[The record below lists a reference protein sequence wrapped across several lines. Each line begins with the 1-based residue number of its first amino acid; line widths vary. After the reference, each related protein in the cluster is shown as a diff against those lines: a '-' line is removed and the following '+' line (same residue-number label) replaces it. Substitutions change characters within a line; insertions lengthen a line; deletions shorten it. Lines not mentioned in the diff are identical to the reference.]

1 MATLDSKY
9 LVVGQPDAFTGADV
23 VRSRLFKK
31 TCVVDGTTNDGD
43 TLAAGTVYAAAK
55 IPAGFVP
62 RGFAVKVYEKDDSAT
77 APTLAIGYVK
87 GATTANGALSG
98 TATDVIAS
106 ASLGAVGTTYADVDA
121 AWLAGDADYLTVK
134 ASAAADAKF
143 EIAVVGDWL
152 PFTL

>member
-9 LVVGQPDAFTGADV
+9 LVVGQPDAFSGADV

-31 TCVVDGTTNDGD
+31 TCVVDGTTNEGD
-43 TLAAGTVYAAAK
+43 ALVGGTVYAAAK

-62 RGFAVKVYEKDDSAT
+62 RGFAIKVYEKDDSAT

-87 GATTANGALSG
+87 GATTTNGALGG

-106 ASLGAVGTTYADVDA
+106 ASLGAAGVSYADVDA
-121 AWLAGDADYLTVK
+121 AWLAGDADYLTIK
-134 ASAAADAKF
+134 ASAATDAKF
-143 EIAVVGDWL
+143 EVVIVGDWVT
-152 PFTL
+152 FTL